1 MISSRYYLGSYKK
14 AVERK
19 LTLEFLFY
27 YKLKCTIGQKRLRPY
42 SYLLVLHAR
51 TGIPKPTLVRNMRR
65 LLASGFM
72 EIKEDLKGKEFYQI
86 ISPEKVCRMLGM
98 KIHYKKIKIKP
109 YGPGVIP
116 YRSQYCFITIKH
128 IRKLKIISRILSIE
142 LKFNKH
148 KQNYLVR
155 QRNDKLNGVVQ
166 NRLNP
171 SVYREREIQNT
182 LLYRAP
188 ADIIISN
195 KTTAKLLGYRSQ
207 GQGHRITKSL
217 LTNKLAV
224 SISTPPVRMVADRIP
239 RWLFERNYRPD
250 KYFHDESTMRVFTR
264 DCSHIFLK

>member
-1 MISSRYYLGSYKK
+1 MISSRYYLGSYKQAQLK
-14 AVERK
+14 R

-27 YKLKCTIGQKRLRPY
+27 YKLKCTVGQKRLRPY

-51 TGIPKPTLVRNMRR
+51 TGIPKPTIVRNVRR

-72 EIKEDLKGKEFYQI
+72 EVKEDIRGKEFYQI
-86 ISPEKVCRMLGM
+86 VSPEKVCRILGM

-128 IRKLKIISRILSIE
+128 IKKLKIISRILSVE

-148 KQNYLVR
+148 KQNYLVQ
-155 QRNDKLNGVVQ
+155 QRNDKLNSVAQ
-166 NRLNP
+166 NRSNP
-171 SVYREREIQNT
+171 SVYRGHEIQNT
-182 LLYRAP
+182 LLYRVP

-207 GQGHRITKSL
+207 GQGHRITRSL
-217 LTNKLAV
+217 LTNKLAT
-224 SISTPPVRMVADRIP
+224 SISTPPIKMVADCTP
-239 RWLFERNYRPD
+239 KWLFERDYRRD
-250 KYFHDESTMRVFTR
+250 KYFHDEMTMRVFTR